1 MNDELMEWV
10 EVNGIKYKVQQE
22 VVHELERVRKDCE
35 AWMRLCGEIDAARN
49 ALYAEVQQY
58 RGAA

>member
-22 VVHELERVRKDCE
+22 VAHELERVRKDCE
-35 AWMRLCGEIDAARN
+35 AWMRLCDEIDAARN
-49 ALYAEVQQY
+49 ALYAEVQKY
-58 RGAA
+58 LGAA